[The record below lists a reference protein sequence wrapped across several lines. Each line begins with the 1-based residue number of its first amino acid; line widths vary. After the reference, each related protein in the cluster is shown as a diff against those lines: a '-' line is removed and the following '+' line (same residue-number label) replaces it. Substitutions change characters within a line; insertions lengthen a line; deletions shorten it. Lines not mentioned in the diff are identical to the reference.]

1 MNQSIQS
8 CCPIC
13 KSFEQEFFI
22 ATKALMHAP
31 NQEAYKFNK
40 CLTCDTVFL
49 SNPVDEKVL
58 DNYYTKHY
66 LPYRGADAWGKFKA
80 FVEDSQRALD
90 KKRVRLVTQTIKQK
104 QEPTRILD
112 VGCGKPS
119 FLNLVQKNLNAE
131 CIGIDFSDNGWTN
144 LAFENLTLIKTSLAD
159 FKPSDN
165 FDIVTMWHYLEH
177 DYHLHATIEKVNSC
191 LKSGGILIVE
201 VPDYQSLTAKLQK
214 QHWQGWHSPRHLTLF
229 SKKGF
234 EVLFPKE
241 KWRIT
246 QHKRHGT
253 LDAFTLWWLGKME
266 QKRIDWSKPMEKEF
280 WPLVFL
286 KMISFPL
293 FLFEKI
299 IPLGIQFIVIE
310 KK

>member
-1 MNQSIQS
+1 MNQSTQS

-13 KSFEQEFFI
+13 KSFEHKLFI
-22 ATKALMHAP
+22 ATNALMHAP
-31 NQEAYKFNK
+31 NLEVYKFNK
-40 CLTCDTVFL
+40 CLNCATVFL
-49 SNPVDEKVL
+49 SNPIDEKALVQH
-58 DNYYTKHY
+58 YIVHY
-66 LPYRGADAWGKFKA
+66 LPHRGAEARGKFSA

-90 KKRVRLVTQTIKQK
+90 KKRVRLVAQTIKQK

-119 FLNLVQKNLNAE
+119 FLNMVQKNLNAE

-144 LAFENLTLIKTSLAD
+144 LDFENLTLNKTSLAD
-159 FKPSDN
+159 FKPSHN

-177 DYHLHATIEKVNSC
+177 DYHLHHTIEKVHSC
-191 LKSGGILIVE
+191 LKPGGKLIVE
-201 VPDYQSLTAKLQK
+201 VPDYQSLTARLQK
-214 QHWQGWHSPRHLTLF
+214 QYWQGWHSPRHLTLF

-234 EVLFPKE
+234 ESLFPKE
-241 KWRIT
+241 KWRII
-246 QHKRHGT
+246 QHKRYGT

-280 WPLVFL
+280 WPLIFL
-286 KMISFPL
+286 KIISFPV

-299 IPLGIQFIVIE
+299 IPLGIQLIVIE